1 VTKKIKRQLQTIL
14 AELQT
19 AMKREATNIIT
30 IGDLLLEVQAQVEH
44 GSWLPWLAENFG
56 KSVSTAENCMNAA
69 RLAAKFPMVGNL
81 KLRPSALYL
90 LGGELNS
97 KAIST
102 KAIRTVLA
110 AAETEWI
117 SAERAREIAHPK
129 PPPPTVAEIEAEWEK
144 NAGEI
149 EAEEAEEQAE
159 VDSILDGRPPELPAA
174 PEVTVH
180 DPILPPFDQAIK
192 TLLFLRTK
200 PLDSF
205 ADTAH
210 SPDDIRAIS
219 DFLHSVADTIQQKQ
233 KSKTAA

>member
-1 VTKKIKRQLQTIL
+1 MSKKIKRQLQTIL

-19 AMKREATNIIT
+19 AMKREATNIIA

-44 GSWLPWLAENFG
+44 GSWLPWLAENFD
-56 KSVSTAENCMNAA
+56 KSISTAENYMNAA
-69 RLAAKFPMVGNL
+69 RLAAEFPMVGNL

-97 KAIST
+97 KATSP
-102 KAIRTVLA
+102 KAIRAVLS

-117 SAERAREIAHPK
+117 TAERAREIAYPK
-129 PPPPTVAEIEAEWEK
+129 PPPPTIAEIETEARK
-144 NAGEI
+144 TDDEI
-149 EAEEAEEQAE
+149 EATERAE
-159 VDSILDGRPPELPAA
+159 VDSILDGPPPELPAP

-192 TLLFLRTK
+192 TLAFLQTK

-205 ADTAH
+205 ANTAH

-219 DFLHSVADTIQQKQ
+219 YFLHSIADTIQRKQ
-233 KSKTAA
+233 KSKTMA